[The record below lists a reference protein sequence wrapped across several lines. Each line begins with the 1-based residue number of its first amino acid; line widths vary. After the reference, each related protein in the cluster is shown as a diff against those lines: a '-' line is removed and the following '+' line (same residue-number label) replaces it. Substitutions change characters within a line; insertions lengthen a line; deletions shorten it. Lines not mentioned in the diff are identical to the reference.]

1 MMDNGGLSVADAL
14 ALSRDNGSNNDGF
27 FGGDGSWIFFLF
39 FLLAWGGNWGNGV
52 FGGAGSAGGS
62 ELQRGFDNQTVMNK
76 LNGLENGLCDGFYA
90 MNTGVLNG
98 FAGVQQTLCQG
109 FNGVNTGILQST
121 NAIQQGMNA
130 INVANMQ
137 SANALSSQ
145 LADCCCGTQRA
156 IDGVNYNMAKGFCD
170 LGNVVNNTTRDILE
184 NNNNNTRQILD
195 FMINTRLSDLQAE
208 NQNLKLKAS
217 QEEQNNY
224 LVSQLKPCPIPAYI
238 TCNPYESAY
247 GFRGYNN
254 CGCGC

>member
-14 ALSRDNGSNNDGF
+14 ALSRDNGCNNNDGF

-39 FLLAWGGNWGNGV
+39 FLLAWGGNFGNG
-52 FGGAGSAGGS
+52 FGGTGSAGGS

-109 FNGVNTGILQST
+109 FNGVNTGMLQGVNT
-121 NAIQQGMNA
+121 IQQGMNA

-137 SANALSSQ
+137 NTNALQSQ
-145 LADCCCGTQRA
+145 LADCCCTTQRA

-184 NNNNNTRQILD
+184 NNNANTRQILD
-195 FMINTRLSDLQAE
+195 FMVNTRLADLQAE

-247 GFRGYNN
+247 GLRGYNS